1 MTTRKFTARR
11 LPFAA
16 ALLIGSAAGA
26 LVATPAVAQQ
36 SSAAL
41 RGVITDNGQPAGTSV
56 AAVNVDSG
64 FRQISPIRN
73 GAYNFAALQAGRYR
87 LEVTTANGMRQTDV
101 FSLSVGQNAQLSFDL
116 SEGAGGATG
125 AAAQPNPN
133 APAET
138 TGTEVAA
145 GGASPPGGDIVVTAN
160 KIQTLDAGQVGVTIS
175 QHQIEALPQNNRN
188 FLAFADLA
196 PGVQFLTGSNGNQSL
211 QGGAQRSDAINVFI
225 DGVSQKDNIL
235 KGGITGQDSSQGNPF
250 PQLGIA
256 EYKVIS
262 QNYKAEFDQVSSAA
276 ITAVTKSG
284 TNAFHGEAFFDFSN
298 QDLRAKTP
306 QEKHDNVDKV
316 KTRDEQFGASLGG
329 PIIKDVMHF
338 FVTYEGKRLIEPV
351 TINPPSGVTIDSIPA
366 EYRDSFGAFNK
377 DFNEDLYFGKI
388 DLEPTDSDL
397 FELSAKVRRETSL
410 DIGDGQNALS
420 TATDLKNNE
429 TRILGHY
436 QHTAANWVNDLKVE
450 WQKSAYNPRPHE
462 DGIQYKFF
470 TGPAVGDRPATALIL
485 GYGGGVNYQNK
496 GQRGWTVQD
505 DFTYTG
511 LPGNTFKVGVKA
523 QWLKLRTQQQ
533 SPHNPIYSYNVDY
546 PDDGDGFNDTTPYQL
561 QFGVPVAGLSGG
573 VVRSNDFQLGLYAQD
588 DWDLSDRFTA
598 NIGIRW
604 DYERDPDY
612 LDYQTPSGVVSAL
625 RNWSNLDN
633 AAYNINDFIST
644 GKERHAHTGE
654 FQPRLGFTWD
664 MTPDGRFQLFGG
676 YGRSYNRNQFDFI
689 SLENLQASF
698 KTVTFNFD
706 NNDPSHPCGAGS
718 SCIAWDPAYL
728 TQAGR
733 DSLATSAN
741 DGGREIDLLSN
752 DLKVPYSDQFSIGV
766 RGRFGQFH
774 AETGFTHVVSRDGFA
789 FILGNRQPD
798 GTFFV
803 PGGNPPGSDPTVS
816 ATPPYNFQVPGYG
829 SLILGVNGVNTN
841 LDQPYLTLSKDYTKA
856 SPWSLNA
863 TYTFSLAE
871 ENRKFGEHYS
881 LDFPSLYYYPYLR
894 STGVPKHRLIV
905 TGSTD
910 LPLGLMLSGKF
921 LLESPPYI
929 YGTRLADV
937 ADPQYYPAVPVTTEG
952 RGKWIN
958 QLDLALTKYIGL
970 GFLHEGSQLR
980 LRADVFNVFNTANFV
995 DYIGAADSPNFGKHD
1010 PNSYNIGGYPPRTFK
1025 FTVGVS
1031 F

>member
-1 MTTRKFTARR
+1 
-11 LPFAA
+11 
-16 ALLIGSAAGA
+16 
-26 LVATPAVAQQ
+26 
-36 SSAAL
+36 
-41 RGVITDNGQPAGTSV
+41 
-56 AAVNVDSG
+56 
-64 FRQISPIRN
+64 
-73 GAYNFAALQAGRYR
+73 
-87 LEVTTANGMRQTDV
+87 MRQTDV

-145 GGASPPGGDIVVTAN
+145 GGASPPGGDIVVTGN

-511 LPGNTFKVGVKA
+511 LPGNTFKFGVKA